1 MPRSRRSSP
10 ELPPSSAIVTTAV
23 RLLVW
28 TFRPRSSAARPL
40 PPPTATTRGPR
51 ASRLAAR
58 ISPAVSGPVRLKSQ
72 ALRAPMNSAMAP
84 KTTPSNARST
94 AAQCL
99 SCSQPMPRPRM
110 SCGDQKTPTA
120 KIAE

>member
-1 MPRSRRSSP
+1 MSRRSSP

-28 TFRPRSSAARPL
+28 AFMPRSSAASPL

-51 ASRLAAR
+51 ASRPAAR
-58 ISPAVSGPVRLKSQ
+58 ISAAVSGPARWEIR
-72 ALRAPMNSAMAP
+72 ALRAPMNSTMAP
-84 KTTPSNARST
+84 KATPSNARS
-94 AAQCL
+94 AAAACL
-99 SCSQPMPRPRM
+99 FCSQPMPRPRT